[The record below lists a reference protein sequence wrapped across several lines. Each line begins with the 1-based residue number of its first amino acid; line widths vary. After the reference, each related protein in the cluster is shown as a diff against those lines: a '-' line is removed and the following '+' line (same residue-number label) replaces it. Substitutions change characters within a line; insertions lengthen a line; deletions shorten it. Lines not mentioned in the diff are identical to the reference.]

1 MAALAATSSATPS
14 LQSTLLKSRA
24 QRARHEA
31 NQAEDNAEN
40 LRLQAEEQDR
50 VVQQA
55 RQRAQSLEKQAQMA
69 SNATPEA
76 PQQTSI
82 QVQSEPTY
90 ESTLAGAFNLAQP
103 VLAADLPSTQTN
115 VASNS
120 LFLLA
125 TETWATSPS
134 PSLALQN
141 YSKQAVATPEKTRG
155 SLLNTSA

>member
-14 LQSTLLKSRA
+14 LQSTLLKSRVL
-24 QRARHEA
+24 QARREA

-50 VVQQA
+50 VMQQA
-55 RQRAQSLEKQAQMA
+55 RQRMRCFEKQAEMA
-69 SNATPEA
+69 SSATPTA
-76 PQQTSI
+76 TQQTTT
-82 QVQSEPTY
+82 QEQNQLTY
-90 ESTLAGAFNLAQP
+90 ESTLAGAISLAQP
-103 VLAADLPSTQTN
+103 VLEADLSSPQKNVTN
-115 VASNS
+115 NS
-120 LFLLA
+120 LFILA

-134 PSLALQN
+134 SSLALQN